1 VGLLAEWVGESLLPL
16 GAWTD
21 GGMVV
26 L

>member
-1 VGLLAEWVGESLLPL
+1 VGLLAEWVGESLVPL